1 MALDASNVS
10 VAGDGIVAV
19 GALTATAPTGLGALP
34 AGFTDLGYIS
44 EDGVT
49 ESTDQSVEKI
59 KAWQRN
65 AVVRSVVTE
74 GESTFSF
81 TLIETKKETVEL
93 AFGVTIAGDGSYVKD
108 AGAERPHRSFII
120 DVVDGGRQE
129 RSYIPYGQVT
139 ELGEVTRVNG
149 EPVGYEVTIT
159 AFNSDA
165 IGGSVK
171 VWDSALGA
179 VIPGASPTAWA
190 ASTFYPT
197 DATVTVAGGTL
208 EATEDG
214 TSGATAPTAP
224 ATVGGTVQDGTVLWT
239 RIA

>member
-1 MALDASNVS
+1 MALDASKVS

-19 GALTATAPTGLGALP
+19 GPLTATAPTGLGALP
-34 AGFTDLGYIS
+34 TGFTDLGYIS

-93 AFGVTIAGDGSYVKD
+93 AFGVTVDGSGSYVKD
-108 AGAERPHRSFII
+108 AGKERPHRSFII

-129 RSYIPYGQVT
+129 RSYIPDGQVT
-139 ELGEVTRVNG
+139 ELGEVARVNG

-159 AFNSDA
+159 AFNSA
-165 IGGSVK
+165 ALGGSVK

-179 VIPGASPTAWA
+179 VIPSAPATPWA
-190 ASTFYPT
+190 ANTFY
-197 DATVTVAGGTL
+197 ALGAKVTVTGGTL
-208 EATEDG
+208 EAIEDG
-214 TSGATAPTAP
+214 TSGATAPTNP
-224 ATVGGTVQDGTVLWT
+224 ATVGATVIDGTVQWK
-239 RIA
+239 RIV